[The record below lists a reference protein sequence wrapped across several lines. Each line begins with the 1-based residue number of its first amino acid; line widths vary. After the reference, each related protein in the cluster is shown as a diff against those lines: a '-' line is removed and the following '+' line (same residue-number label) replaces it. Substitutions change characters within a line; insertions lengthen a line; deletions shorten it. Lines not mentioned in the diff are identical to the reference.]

1 VVIVDAQVHIWSG
14 GTPSPHH
21 RQEPFGADDLIR
33 AMAAA
38 GVDRAVLVPP
48 TWDPNGRD
56 VALAAA
62 LRHPDRF
69 VVMGG
74 LPLDHPESP
83 LELPRWREHPG
94 VLGLRFSFNSPQT
107 QAWLTDGTADWVW
120 PAAERAGLPVAVL
133 APGVLPAIGAIARS
147 YPHLRIIVD
156 HLGIPR
162 GLKDAAAFAHL
173 PELLALA
180 ALPNVAVK
188 AAGLPAYASTD
199 PYPHRSLHPYLR
211 RVIDTFGAERVFWGT
226 DLSRMTCSYQACV
239 RMFTEGLDWLSARE
253 LELIMG
259 AGLCRWICWPLPVPG
274 AAVAY
279 GAAAK
284 PIS

>member
-1 VVIVDAQVHIWSG
+1 MVIVDAQVHIWTG
-14 GTPSPHH
+14 GIPSAHH
-21 RQEPFGADDLIR
+21 RQEPFGADDLLE

-48 TWDPNGRD
+48 TWDPNARD
-56 VALAAA
+56 IAFAAVA
-62 LRHPDRF
+62 RHPDRF
-69 VVMGG
+69 GVMGG
-74 LPLDHPESP
+74 LPLDRPVSR
-83 LELPRWREHPG
+83 LELPRWREQPG
-94 VLGLRFSFNSPQT
+94 ALGLRFSFNSPQT

-120 PAAERAGLPVAVL
+120 PAAEHAGLPVAIL
-133 APGVLPAIGAIARS
+133 APGVLPAIGAIARRH
-147 YPHLRIIVD
+147 PKLRIIVD

-188 AAGLPAYASTD
+188 AAGLPSYAGKD

-211 RVIDTFGAERVFWGT
+211 RVVDAFGAERVFWGT
-226 DLSRMTCSYQACV
+226 DLSRMTCSYRACV
-239 RMFTEGLDWLSARE
+239 TMFTEELDWLSTRE

-259 AGLCRWICWPLPVPG
+259 AALCVWIGWSLPAPG
-274 AAVAY
+274 RR
-279 GAAAK
+279 
-284 PIS
+284 

>member
-1 VVIVDAQVHIWSG
+1 MVIVDAQVHIWSG
-14 GTPSPHH
+14 GTPSSHH
-21 RQEPFGADDLIR
+21 RQEPFGADDLLA

-48 TWDPNGRD
+48 TWDPDARD
-56 VALAAA
+56 IAFAAA
-62 LRHPDRF
+62 GRHPDRF
-69 VVMGG
+69 AVMGG
-74 LPLDHPESP
+74 LPLDRPESRA
-83 LELPRWREHPG
+83 ELPRWREQTG
-94 VLGLRFSFNSPQT
+94 ALGLRFSFNAPQT
-107 QAWLTDGTADWVW
+107 QAWLTDGVADWVW

-147 YPHLRIIVD
+147 HPSLRIIVD

-188 AAGLPAYASTD
+188 AAGLPAYASKD
-199 PYPHRSLHPYLR
+199 LYPYRSLHPYLR
-211 RVIDTFGAERVFWGT
+211 QVIDAFGAERVFWGT
-226 DLSRMTCSYQACV
+226 DLSRMSCSYRTCV
-239 RMFTEGLDWLSARE
+239 TVFTEELDWLSARE

-259 AGLCRWICWPLPVPG
+259 GALCRWIGWPLRVPERQ
-274 AAVAY
+274 
-279 GAAAK
+279 
-284 PIS
+284 